1 MSRTINSSLLNDL
14 YLNDDPTGDLKDIE
28 PFYAVELMFD
38 DTDGDQYTDAGY
50 TGDRALR
57 LWTGV
62 GDRTISSET
71 FLGTGSVLQI
81 SGLEE
86 VADLSA
92 KGATLT
98 LSGLNSD
105 IVSLALTEEY
115 QGRLGKVY
123 WGVKENVNVVELFSG
138 FMDKMT
144 IKDDGETST
153 ITLTLESKLVTLE
166 RANIRRYTDKSHKAV
181 IVTEDYDESTDTF
194 FKWVAKLADRQIAWG
209 QKAD

>member
-1 MSRTINSSLLNDL
+1 MSRTINTSLLNDL

-98 LSGLNSD
+98 LSGLDSD

-123 WGVKENVNVVELFSG
+123 WGAKENANVVELFSG

-144 IKDDGETST
+144 IQDDGETST

>member
-1 MSRTINSSLLNDL
+1 MSRTINTSLLNDL

-62 GDRTISSET
+62 GSRSISSET

-144 IKDDGETST
+144 IQDDGETST